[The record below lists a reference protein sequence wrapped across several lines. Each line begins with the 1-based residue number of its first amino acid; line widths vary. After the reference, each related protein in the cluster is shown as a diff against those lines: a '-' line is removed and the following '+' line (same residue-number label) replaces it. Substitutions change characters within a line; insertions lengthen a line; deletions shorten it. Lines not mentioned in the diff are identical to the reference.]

1 MDKQNTVMDRKN
13 FLRSL
18 TGVGLLGFTTSAVAA
33 DVAKP
38 NPSSDVRLFGAKGDG
53 KTDDTSAFQKALKAT
68 GQAFVPPG
76 VWCLSE
82 LKLDGGELIGVGTL
96 KAVNEKDVVQ
106 VSGQGA
112 RIIGLKFATTNS
124 RTRTEIRLLDGA
136 QDVTVAHCHFEGKAY
151 SVLSAD
157 VNTADDDGLKYK
169 MPVSHV
175 HFFGNTCRGYTVPL
189 YLHSVIDLI
198 ITDNYFT
205 ESFYDAIRTRQAVE
219 RAIISQNIFENVGV
233 STEEVTRDAIDCFW
247 SGRELIITSNIV
259 KKTGSI
265 GFDLKGHEPKGR
277 YHSGHI
283 LVANNYLEDTNYSSI
298 LLSSGGA
305 NKTSP
310 VLVGPIAIKNNLI
323 VNGNRKGQSE
333 HDAAIWLHHGVQHVQ
348 VMGNQIRSHRG
359 HGISLSHAFIGA
371 EKSRLIQVCDN
382 MITGCRYK
390 GVAAGVYFQQ
400 IEMLQIRQN
409 MVEGCDL
416 VWKIERVPNPR
427 TFRESLQIEGNLFK
441 GVGKAIPDTDW
452 ATYILTTNRVVN

>member
-1 MDKQNTVMDRKN
+1 MDEQRVIMDRKN

-18 TGVGLLGFTTSAVAA
+18 TGVGLLGLTSTAVAA
-33 DVAKP
+33 EVSKANDR
-38 NPSSDVRLFGAKGDG
+38 SDVRLFGAKGDG
-53 KTDDTSAFQKALKAT
+53 KTDETQAFQKALKAT

-82 LKLDGGELIGVGTL
+82 LKLSGGELTGVGTL
-96 KAVNEKDVVQ
+96 KAVGERDVVH
-106 VSGQGA
+106 VSGRGA
-112 RIIGLKFATTNS
+112 RIMGLRFATTNT

-136 QDVTVAHCHFEGKAY
+136 EDITVAHCQFDGKAY
-151 SVLSAD
+151 SVLCAD
-157 VNTADDDGLKYK
+157 VNTADDDGLKYAK
-169 MPVSHV
+169 PVKHV
-175 HFFGNTCRGYTVPL
+175 HFFGNTCRGYIVPL
-189 YLHSVIDLI
+189 YLHSVTDLI
-198 ITDNYFT
+198 VSDNYFT

-219 RAIISQNIFENVGV
+219 RAVISQNIFENIGV

-247 SGRELIITSNIV
+247 SGRELVITNNIV

-283 LVANNYLEDTNYSSI
+283 LVANNYLEGTNYSSI

-305 NKTSP
+305 NKKSP

-323 VNGNRKGQSE
+323 VGGNRKGQSE

-348 VMGNQIRSHRG
+348 VMGNQIRSHQG
-359 HGISLSHAFIGA
+359 HGISLSHAFMGA
-371 EKSRLIQVCDN
+371 EKSRMIQVCDN
-382 MITGCRYK
+382 MITECRYK
-390 GVAAGVYFQQ
+390 GVAAGLYFQQ

-409 MVEGCDL
+409 MIEGCDL

-427 TFRESLQIEGNLFK
+427 TFRETLQIEGNLFK
-441 GVGKAIPDTDW
+441 GVGKAIPDGDW
-452 ATYILTTNRVVN
+452 AAYVQITNRAVE